1 MRSRRSTISS
11 ETEALV
17 EAPVD
22 ALLVE
27 AEDFARQLSATV
39 CAAFGSDVPLF
50 VARTAPDTS
59 KLTIRQDPRTG
70 IVLKVDGVGR
80 VRLMVEM
87 WCVWDHARAFLA
99 VDESRVSVEAIAGSS
114 EPLFRYEF
122 LRSPTGGQAGAH
134 LQVHAHRDAM
144 TYLMTV
150 SGDGSARAKRRRRA
164 AESSRRVPQ
173 LSDVHFPLGGP
184 RYRPC
189 LEDIL
194 QMLMDELGVDA
205 EPGANEALASGRER
219 WRLNQVATC
228 VRDSPETAA
237 RVLDQLGYTIVP
249 PDDGHPPDRQEKL
262 RLL

>member
-11 ETEALV
+11 ETDSTAGAV
-17 EAPVD
+17 ID
-22 ALLVE
+22 SLLVE
-27 AEDFARQLSATV
+27 AEEFARRLSMTV
-39 CAAFGSDVPLF
+39 RAAFGSDVPPF

-150 SGDGSARAKRRRRA
+150 SGNGSVRARRRRRS
-164 AESSRRVPQ
+164 AESNRRVPQ
-173 LSDVHFPLGGP
+173 LSDIHFPLGGP

-189 LEDIL
+189 LEDVL

-205 EPGANEALASGRER
+205 EPDAREALAAGRES
-219 WRLNQVATC
+219 WRLSQIATC

-237 RVLDQLGYTIVP
+237 RVLDYLGYTIVP
-249 PDDGHPPDRQEKL
+249 PDGGHPPDRQEKL